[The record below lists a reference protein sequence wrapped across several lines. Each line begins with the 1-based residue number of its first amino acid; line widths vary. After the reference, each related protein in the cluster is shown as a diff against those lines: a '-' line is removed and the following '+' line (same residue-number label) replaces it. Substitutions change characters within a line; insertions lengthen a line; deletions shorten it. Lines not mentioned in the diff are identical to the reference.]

1 MLNCTWYTLRPS
13 ADAGPVPVID
23 RGGGVFITGT
33 VPSLLVVTWPVSRV
47 TFHGVTPGPAFYGGY
62 HIYLSQCLDLIIS
75 VHSTFP

>member
-47 TFHGVTPGPAFYGGY
+47 TVSRPDQHFTGDITS
-62 HIYLSQCLDLIIS
+62 IYLSQI
-75 VHSTFP
+75 